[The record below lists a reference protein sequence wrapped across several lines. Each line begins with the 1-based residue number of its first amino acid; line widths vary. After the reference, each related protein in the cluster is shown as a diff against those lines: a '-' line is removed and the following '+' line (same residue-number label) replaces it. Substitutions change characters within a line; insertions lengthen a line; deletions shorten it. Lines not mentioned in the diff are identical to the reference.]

1 MGDSFLRWERRRYA
15 RLLSLENKPYCLHSL
30 FSQAKDV
37 GANLGAAVDFLQLS
51 GNGETSIWERK
62 LPFFVFVLF
71 LFLKEA
77 CRLHGLA
84 LAGLNL
90 ATSNWY
96 NVDLDPCRCR
106 GHRREGCGR
115 RRASGNLRWLM
126 ESLGLCE
133 LQEVHQSAPGKR
145 KRKEKKRHKIPP
157 GSARNGICRG
167 QKSRPFKNTD
177 TVPKASTVSV
187 ALKLLIPICRQEP
200 LLQPSKQHCFY
211 WEEVPAS
218 PCPSHSTTKTHCSPK
233 AD

>member
-1 MGDSFLRWERRRYA
+1 MGDSFPRWERRRYA

-145 KRKEKKRHKIPP
+145 KRKEKKGTKYHLGVP
-157 GSARNGICRG
+157 GMEYAEDRNPDHSKT
-167 QKSRPFKNTD
+167 QTLSLRPA
-177 TVPKASTVSV
+177 PYPW
-187 ALKLLIPICRQEP
+187 L
-200 LLQPSKQHCFY
+200 
-211 WEEVPAS
+211 
-218 PCPSHSTTKTHCSPK
+218 
-233 AD
+233 